1 MIIVKQVDNS
11 TFDTRYMPLKKG
23 NCFFCSLLRWMII
36 SLFDE
41 ARYLHMSCI
50 ALHMLLLTYLQ
61 RICVYPLYWYNN
73 YNLSLLLFHVSFL
86 TNLPFPAQLRL
97 RYFNCHHLFHM
108 IRSWYHILA
117 AVLEPSFIFS
127 MSLTSLRRMIFL
139 YTLSLSLSFNFFSVQ
154 QDLTWGFLFS
164 HAFS

>member
-1 MIIVKQVDNS
+1 M
-11 TFDTRYMPLKKG
+11 F
-23 NCFFCSLLRWMII
+23 FFCSLLRWMII